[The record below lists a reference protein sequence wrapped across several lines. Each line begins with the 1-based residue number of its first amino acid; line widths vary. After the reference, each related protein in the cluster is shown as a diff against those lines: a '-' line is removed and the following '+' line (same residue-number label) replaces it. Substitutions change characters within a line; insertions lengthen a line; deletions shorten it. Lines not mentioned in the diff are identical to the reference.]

1 MHKSV
6 YNWPIYQ
13 YLVVFIDIL
22 ILGTRGFGLLM
33 YVAVRT
39 NMYNSLT
46 LDALEVIHLLRCKI

>member
-22 ILGTRGFGLLM
+22 IVGAKGFGLPP
-33 YVAVRT
+33 VSVPART
-39 NMYNSLT
+39 PNSFNLNLVT
-46 LDALEVIHLLRCKI
+46 QKFKFKP

>member
-22 ILGTRGFGLLM
+22 IVGAKGFGLTIDWTTDSDFETSDLI
-33 YVAVRT
+33 
-39 NMYNSLT
+39 S
-46 LDALEVIHLLRCKI
+46 